1 MLVSSLLVSC
11 LAAPPK
17 IAGQYTATITSTTT
31 GDVPGIPKGT
41 QTYTEYYDC
50 TCFGIVACQTTE
62 QYVFVTVVNKRK
74 RLDFTDQGYSKVY
87 RYDVQDRNHRPFPA
101 PRGYKFDLGPSK
113 LSCCWVWL
121 VDSDTGDNEEMDEV
135 KIPAKATD
143 RGATTKNGVSVEEW
157 FAKGT
162 VVLAESE
169 SDWFVGENSTI
180 TKLFNVLIK
189 MSCLVGRTT
198 TGIYSL
204 LTALACHT
212 CTPHTRIIV
221 SWDIS

>member
-1 MLVSSLLVSC
+1 LSRVKRLSSIVS
-11 LAAPPK
+11 
-17 IAGQYTATITSTTT
+17 
-31 GDVPGIPKGT
+31 
-41 QTYTEYYDC
+41 
-50 TCFGIVACQTTE
+50 
-62 QYVFVTVVNKRK
+62 VTVVNKRK

-180 TKLFNVLIK
+180 VQVNQKIRLKKSPSTTNQTYTGFDASTYIRREC
-189 MSCLVGRTT
+189 SCFSVALTVGAV
-198 TGIYSL
+198 
-204 LTALACHT
+204 ALC
-212 CTPHTRIIV
+212 
-221 SWDIS
+221 W